1 MRIIALLLAATCAA
15 QEPQLAALRAAI
27 VAAEKRVA
35 EARAAAKEEFIVW
48 SDKLPEGPNELKPER
63 VLAEFPFDD
72 LTSVNVQA
80 QPALVDSARGKAL
93 LLNGEN
99 GVRIPDLAHFTR
111 SDPFTFSLWIRVPGV
126 LERAV
131 VLHHSNALAGKGIRG
146 YELLLERGRITFALN
161 HSSQGESAKIATQTP
176 LAAERW
182 THVAVTYDGSSRAA
196 GMRIFVDG
204 IAAPTDT
211 LCDALSQDIT
221 SDGVEPDLVIGY
233 RAGDAGFK
241 GGQVDE
247 FRIFARSLAPV
258 EVASLAGLDLFT
270 KAVQSIP
277 ELAPE
282 QRDALTEYYI
292 ATAHQ
297 PSLEA
302 RNELHA
308 ARDAE
313 RRFLNT
319 NPAVPS
325 R

>member
-211 LCDALSQDIT
+211 LWDALSRDIA
-221 SDGVEPDLVIGY
+221 SDGAAPDLVIGY

>member
-1 MRIIALLLAATCAA
+1 MRVLALLLTAVCVA
-15 QEPQLAALRAAI
+15 QEPPLAALRAAI
-27 VAAEKRVA
+27 AAAEQRVV
-35 EARAAAKEEFIVW
+35 EVRAAGITEFIVW
-48 SDKLPEGPNELKPER
+48 SDKLPEGPNELKPGGA
-63 VLAEFPFDD
+63 LAEFTFDD
-72 LTSVNVQA
+72 LTLLKVQA
-80 QPALVDSARGKAL
+80 QPALVDSPRGKAL
-93 LLNGEN
+93 LLDGEN

-111 SDPFTFSLWIRVPGV
+111 SDPFTFSLWIKMPAVV
-126 LERAV
+126 ERAV
-131 VLHHSNALAGKGIRG
+131 VLHHSTAHAGKGVRG
-146 YELLLERGRITFALN
+146 YELLLERGRITFALH
-161 HSSQGESAKIATQTP
+161 HSSPMNSAIIAAQTP
-176 LAAERW
+176 LAAGRW

-204 IAAPTDT
+204 IAVPTDT
-211 LCDALSQDIT
+211 LCDALSRDIT

-247 FRIFARSLAPV
+247 FRIFARSLAPI
-258 EVASLAGLDLFT
+258 EVASLAGLELFT

-277 ELAPE
+277 ELAPD
-282 QRDALTEYYI
+282 QREALTEYYI

-302 RNELHA
+302 QSELHA

-313 RRFLNT
+313 RRFINA
-319 NPAVPS
+319 NPSVPS

>member
-1 MRIIALLLAATCAA
+1 MRIIALLLAAVCAA

-27 VAAEKRVA
+27 AAAEKRVV
-35 EARAAAKEEFIVW
+35 EARAAGITEFIVW

-72 LTSVNVQA
+72 LTSVKLQA
-80 QPALVDSARGKAL
+80 QPALVESPRGKAL
-93 LLNGEN
+93 LLDGEN

-111 SDPFTFSLWIRVPGV
+111 SDPFTFSLWIKVPGV

-131 VLHHSNALAGKGIRG
+131 VLHHSTALAGKGIRG
-146 YELLLERGRITFALN
+146 YELLLERGHLTFALN
-161 HSSQGESAKIATQTP
+161 HSSPGESAKIATQTP
-176 LAAERW
+176 LAAGRW

-204 IAAPTDT
+204 IAVPTDT
-211 LCDALSQDIT
+211 LRDALSQDIIG
-221 SDGVEPDLVIGY
+221 DGVVPELVIGC

-247 FRIFARSLAPV
+247 LRIFARSLAPI
-258 EVASLAGLDLFT
+258 EVASLAGLELFT

-302 RNELHA
+302 QHELHA

-313 RRFLNT
+313 RRFLNA